1 MTITPATRVADLAAA
16 RPATIRIFQRHA
28 IDFCCGGKRP
38 LQEVCEE
45 RGIAFETLA
54 AELNDA
60 WSPASPDRLSWN
72 DRKLSDLTGHII
84 EAFHDPLRS
93 ELPRLIAMAH
103 KVDERHGRT
112 SEPNAAAIAATLER
126 FRDAI
131 EPHAREEEDDVF
143 PLIEYLE
150 DGTADRAG
158 AVAFLA
164 AQDELE
170 AEHEEAAR
178 LLETLRALSNGYQ
191 PADGVCP
198 TTLGLY
204 HGLGDL
210 EALMHLHVHL
220 ENNVLFPRAAA
231 LARQLTE
238 ARFS

>member
-1 MTITPATRVADLAAA
+1 MTITPQTRVADLAAS
-16 RPATIRIFQRHA
+16 RPATIRIFQRHG

-38 LQEVCEE
+38 LQEVCDE
-45 RGIAFETLA
+45 RGLAFDALA
-54 AELNDA
+54 AELNQA
-60 WSPASPDRLSWN
+60 WTPGSAERLSWN
-72 DRKLSDLTGHII
+72 DRKLSELTAHIV
-84 EAFHDPLRS
+84 EAFHDPLRT

-103 KVDERHGRT
+103 KVDDRHGRT
-112 SEPNAAAIAATLER
+112 SEPHARAIATTLER

-131 EPHAREEEDDVF
+131 EPHTREEEEDVF
-143 PLIEYLE
+143 PLVENLE
-150 DGTADRAG
+150 GGTADRDA
-158 AVAFLA
+158 ALSFLA
-164 AQDELE
+164 AQDSLE
-170 AEHEEAAR
+170 AEHEDAAR
-178 LLETLRALSNGYQ
+178 MLDTLRSLSNGYQ

-238 ARFS
+238 ARVS